1 MVNKIY
7 FVLVHEMLL
16 TDRTRESQYW
26 ILLEKACETFL
37 YSFVNNLPYERLK
50 CCLGKTA
57 DTM

>member
-1 MVNKIY
+1 
-7 FVLVHEMLL
+7 MLL

-26 ILLEKACETFL
+26 ILIEKAYETFL
-37 YSFVNNLPYERLK
+37 YSFVNNLPYECLK